1 MIFDIRKYLE
11 DAGGYTLK
19 YASKILGDTARLLY
33 AQSNNKHGYEV
44 DMYGTAALVNNKGT
58 TVQVA
63 FGMDNDYK
71 CELELW
77 GSQGTLRT
85 GRVLTAPV
93 GFVPTATIKKGNS
106 EIQRELSEDDAF
118 EKSIRYFAECVKDK
132 NLREESYRSILR
144 QAELVDDFQKLSQEV
159 RGE

>member
-1 MIFDIRKYLE
+1 
-11 DAGGYTLK
+11 
-19 YASKILGDTARLLY
+19 
-33 AQSNNKHGYEV
+33 
-44 DMYGTAALVNNKGT
+44 
-58 TVQVA
+58 
-63 FGMDNDYK
+63 MDNDYK

-93 GFVPTATIKKGNS
+93 GFIPTATIKKGNS
-106 EIQRELSEDDAF
+106 EIQLELSEDDAF
-118 EKSIRYFAECVKDK
+118 EKSIRYFLECVKDR

-159 RGE
+159 RDE